1 MNIMELAAE
10 NAMRL
15 KAIHIGSIL
24 AREAATS
31 GALGYQGH
39 ALPIW
44 TDPSFPPFPDGL
56 VPLSRDQEAIKA
68 WLEMHEARPLTRM
81 GRKRLLPPS
90 QAFPILTPL
99 GKTAPEREGA
109 TERRICY
116 VTELRTHS
124 AVSGGP
130 PRLWMDKII
139 D

>member
-10 NAMRL
+10 HAMRL

-31 GALGYQGH
+31 GAVGHQGH

-44 TDPSFPPFPDGL
+44 TDPSFPPFPDALG
-56 VPLSRDQEAIKA
+56 PLSRDQETIKT
-68 WLEMHEARPLTRM
+68 WLETHEARPLTRA
-81 GRKRLLPPS
+81 RVRRLNPS
-90 QAFPILTPL
+90 QSFPILTPL

-109 TERRICY
+109 TERRIAY
-116 VTELRTHS
+116 ITELRAHR